1 MVSAKIKR
9 NDEVIVL
16 SGKDK
21 GKRGRIKCI
30 YPNQRKAIVIG
41 INLVK
46 KHQKPVPDK
55 NQLGGV
61 IEKEASI
68 DLSNLAVFNMS
79 INRADRVGFKIKN
92 GKKIRIFKSNGKI
105 VKS

>member
-1 MVSAKIKR
+1 MASAKIKR

-21 GKRGRIKCI
+21 GKRGRVKCV
-30 YPNQRKAIVIG
+30 YPDKRRAVVIG
-41 INLVK
+41 ININK
-46 KHQKPVPDK
+46 KHQKPIPDK

-68 DLSNLAVFNMS
+68 DLSNLAIFNTLL
-79 INRADRVGFKIKN
+79 NKADRIGFKLHD
-92 GKKIRIFKSNGKI
+92 GKKIRIFKSNGKA
-105 VKS
+105 VK

>member
-1 MVSAKIKR
+1 MVSAKIKK

-30 YPNQRKAIVIG
+30 DTNKRRAIVIG
-41 INLVK
+41 INLIK
-46 KHQKPVPDK
+46 KHQKPIPDK

-61 IEKEASI
+61 VEKEAFI
-68 DLSNLAVFNMS
+68 DLSNLAIFNATV
-79 INRADRVGFKIKN
+79 NKADRVGFKIHN
-92 GKKIRIFKSNGKI
+92 GKKIRVFKSTGII
-105 VKS
+105 VK

>member
-1 MVSAKIKR
+1 MSSTKIKK

-21 GKRGRIKCI
+21 GKRGKIKFVCS
-30 YPNQRKAIVIG
+30 NKKRAIVTG
-41 INLVK
+41 INLMK

-55 NQLGGV
+55 NQIGGI

-68 DLSNLAVFNMS
+68 DLSNLAIFNVS
-79 INRADRVGFKIKN
+79 LNKADRIGFKVKN
-92 GKKIRIFKSNGKI
+92 GKKIRIFKSTGDV
-105 VKS
+105 VK